1 MSNRADDRPRILGD
15 PPAAV
20 RPAFELEAD
29 AVRLM
34 LTARSAPH
42 LMELL
47 GMDEQDRT
55 ELAPLLPRVAA
66 DEELLGAVTE
76 VANLLRREAGLEAD
90 TAPVEEH
97 TERLNALQERILP
110 GQGLLVI
117 LAHMVATDV
126 VRAWHAAR
134 GLDEDESW
142 RALSDLGQQMRVHRA
157 TFGELGHHTVGW
169 TVLNWTGRLLW
180 LGRLQFDLH
189 RGGGTDDG
197 GTGDCTE
204 GSAGGA
210 SAGGAGGGRWQIGT
224 HIPATGPLLPAEV
237 DASFD
242 RATAFFTSHFG
253 DLAKD
258 ENGADRSRAPFGHS
272 FVCHSWL
279 VNAELPEIVGP
290 SSNLGS
296 FAARWEIETT
306 FPSADDAVF
315 FVFNRRPPY
324 DPAELPTD
332 TRLRAA
338 IVERLLDGRGWTGGK
353 GRLTRS

>member
-1 MSNRADDRPRILGD
+1 MTNRADDRPQILGD
-15 PPAAV
+15 PPTAV
-20 RPAFELEAD
+20 RSAYDLEAD

-34 LTARSAPH
+34 LTARSTPR

-47 GMDEQDRT
+47 GMDEQDRA
-55 ELAPLLPRVAA
+55 ELAPLLPRIAA
-66 DEELLGAVTE
+66 EEALLVAVTE
-76 VANLLRREAGLEAD
+76 LANLLRREAGLEAT
-90 TAPVEEH
+90 TAPLEER
-97 TERLNALQERILP
+97 TERLNTLQKRIVP
-110 GQGLLVI
+110 GQGLLTI

-134 GLDEDESW
+134 GLSEQESW

-169 TVLNWTGRLLW
+169 TALNWTGRLFW

-189 RGGGTDDG
+189 RGSD
-197 GTGDCTE
+197 
-204 GSAGGA
+204 
-210 SAGGAGGGRWQIGT
+210 GGGRHWQIGT

-242 RATAFFTSHFG
+242 RATAFFTEHFG
-253 DLAKD
+253 DLA
-258 ENGADRSRAPFGHS
+258 ECSNGADGTDGVRSPFPHD

-279 VNAELPEIVGP
+279 VNAELPEIIGP

-296 FAARWEIETT
+296 FAARWEIEAT

-315 FVFNRRPPY
+315 FVFNRRPSY
-324 DPAELPTD
+324 HPAELPTN

-338 IVERLLDGRGWTGGK
+338 IVERLLDGRGWTGGT

>member
-15 PPAAV
+15 PPTAV

-34 LTARSAPH
+34 LTSRSTPR

-47 GMDEQDRT
+47 GMDEQERT

-66 DEELLGAVTE
+66 DEELLGAVAE
-76 VANLLRREAGLEAD
+76 MANLLRREAGLDAT
-90 TAPVEEH
+90 TAPLEEH

-134 GLDEDESW
+134 GLGEEESW

-169 TVLNWTGRLLW
+169 TALNWTGRLFW

-189 RGGGTDDG
+189 R
-197 GTGDCTE
+197 
-204 GSAGGA
+204 AGE
-210 SAGGAGGGRWQIGT
+210 GRWQIGT
-224 HIPATGPLLPAEV
+224 HIPATGRLLSAEV

-242 RATAFFTSHFG
+242 RATTFFTSHFG
-253 DLAKD
+253 DLAED
-258 ENGADRSRAPFGHS
+258 ENGADGSRTSFGHT

-290 SSNLGS
+290 ESNLGA
-296 FAARWEIETT
+296 FAARWEIEKT
-306 FPSADDAVF
+306 FRADDDAVF

-324 DPAELPTD
+324 EPTELPTD
-332 TRLRAA
+332 TRLRTAL
-338 IVERLLDGRGWTGGK
+338 VERLLDGRGWTGGT